1 MRIFN
6 SPSVS
11 LALFLF
17 LPIQFGL
24 IAQAVNSTTRDHLT
38 PKEVDLVKE
47 AQLIDVRVDV
57 FVRAIERRMI
67 VLTDPA
73 QATSKQVQKE
83 SEKWGE
89 MPKGSQAELL
99 GDIANILD
107 EAITNIDDVASKED
121 ANQTLMQKALRKLGN
136 ASSHLITQL
145 QPLRSKI
152 EDGPAREA
160 LEQVIDNSNTIL
172 EAAAKLPAETK
183 SDKKKS

>member
-11 LALFLF
+11 LAFVLFLS
-17 LPIQFGL
+17 IQFGL
-24 IAQAVNSTTRDHLT
+24 VTQAVNSTTRDHLT
-38 PKEVDLVKE
+38 PKEVDLVQE
-47 AQLIDVRVDV
+47 AQQIDVRVDV

-99 GDIANILD
+99 GNIANILD

-121 ANQTLMQKALRKLGN
+121 ANQMLMQKCT
-136 ASSHLITQL
+136 S
-145 QPLRSKI
+145 
-152 EDGPAREA
+152 
-160 LEQVIDNSNTIL
+160 
-172 EAAAKLPAETK
+172 
-183 SDKKKS
+183 